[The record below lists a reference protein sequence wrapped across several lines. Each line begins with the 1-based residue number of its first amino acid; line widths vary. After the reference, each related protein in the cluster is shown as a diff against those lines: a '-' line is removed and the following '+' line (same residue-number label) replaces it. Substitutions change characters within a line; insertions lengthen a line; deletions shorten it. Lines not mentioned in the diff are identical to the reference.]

1 MTYLLDVSTI
11 IAFLWQTHTDHAK
24 VSTWAKGKKL
34 AVCLITELGFL
45 RVSTSK
51 AFNLS
56 MADARKLLEDF
67 IESAE
72 FVPDDLRALDG
83 TAAPSSAKT
92 TDWYLANLAHKHG
105 MRWATLDQSAKHP
118 AAILI
123 S

>member
-1 MTYLLDVSTI
+1 LGS
-11 IAFLWQTHTDHAK
+11 
-24 VSTWAKGKKL
+24 GKKL
-34 AVCLITELGFL
+34 AVCPITELGFI

-56 MADARKLLEDF
+56 MADARKLLENF

-72 FVPDDLRALDG
+72 FVPDDLRALEG
-83 TAAPSSAKT
+83 TAAPTSAKT
-92 TDWYLANLAHKHG
+92 TDWYLANLAQKHG

-118 AAILI
+118 VAELI